1 VIQAFFTA
9 LGLVFVAELGD
20 KSQLVAVG
28 LGARNRFLTVV
39 AGITVGF
46 AAVNLLSVGLG
57 TVVGAAL
64 PGRLAALLSGLL
76 FLGFA
81 AWTIRDRDRDDED
94 EDEVGAGST
103 TANGES
109 SGQKKSRQSIGT
121 VAVAIFVAELGDK
134 TMLVTAGLAASSNPI
149 SVWVGATLGAATAAA
164 LGALLGRFGSKLFSA
179 KVTRYIAAA
188 LFTLFGLG
196 LIISAFLP

>member
-1 VIQAFFTA
+1 MIQAFFTA

-20 KSQLVAVG
+20 KTQLVAIG
-28 LGARNRFLTVV
+28 LGARNRFLTVL

-64 PGRLAALLSGLL
+64 PGRLAALLAGLL

-81 AWTIRDRDRDDED
+81 AWTIRDRDDEDDDED
-94 EDEVGAGST
+94 VAEPAG
-103 TANGES
+103 EKS
-109 SGQKKSRQSIGT
+109 SSRSIGT

-134 TMLVTAGLAASSNPI
+134 TMLVTAGLAASANPI
-149 SVWVGATLGAATAAA
+149 AVWVGATLGAAAAAA
-164 LGALLGRFGSKLFSA
+164 LGALLGRFGSKFFSA

-196 LIISAFLP
+196 LIISAILP